1 MLELSLDTSLNINQS
16 PWYPYFFKYHPEQEK
31 KSTPIY
37 PSHQALKSYEPKT
50 NHWSWPKH
58 PKIQFP
64 IDPGSPHILGPK
76 EVSMFSRPCTT
87 WTLCYYVNKNSII
100 IANTI
105 IITNILL
112 IIIIIII
119 SIITII
125 SIISIIIVV
134 VVVIIIITIYPFWE
148 AKFKQMK
155 ETICTA
161 RQSAGTKQPKA
172 PSNRTISPTRGKN

>member
-1 MLELSLDTSLNINQS
+1 MMSVALFVAIMSYMKDFPKLAIGPLDNVSTVFGPNSQYNMYMCVWMLELSLDTSLNINQS

-87 WTLCYYVNKNSII
+87 WTYVTMWTK
-100 IANTI
+100 
-105 IITNILL
+105 
-112 IIIIIII
+112 
-119 SIITII
+119 
-125 SIISIIIVV
+125 
-134 VVVIIIITIYPFWE
+134 
-148 AKFKQMK
+148 
-155 ETICTA
+155 TA
-161 RQSAGTKQPKA
+161 S
-172 PSNRTISPTRGKN
+172 SSPTP